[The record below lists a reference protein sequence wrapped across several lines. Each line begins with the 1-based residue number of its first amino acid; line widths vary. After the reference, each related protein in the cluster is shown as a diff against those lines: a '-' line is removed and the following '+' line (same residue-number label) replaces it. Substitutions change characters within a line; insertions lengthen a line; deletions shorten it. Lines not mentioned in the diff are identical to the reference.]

1 MRCIDLANLT
11 PNELQSIKDYIV
23 SLQNPRN
30 HSGNE
35 D

>member
-11 PNELQSIKDYIV
+11 PNELQSIRDYIE
-23 SLQNPRN
+23 SLPNTRD
-30 HSGNE
+30 HFGNE